1 MIYAIVVILIL
12 IADQALKYWVTLSI
26 PLDEG
31 VRAFVPG
38 VLELRNIHNN
48 GVAFSLL
55 SGASRWI
62 FIVLA
67 LVVSAGII
75 LAVRKKWVRSAFGR
89 WMSILV
95 IAGALGNALDRMLS
109 GYVVDMLAFQF
120 WPSFPVFNIADVS
133 LTIGA
138 IGLILHFL
146 FYREPEEKQRPA
158 AKTPRP
164 AQAKTVSA
172 DDAKTRRV
180 KPRAKTDPAE
190 RPVAS
195 PEQPTQRVDMKAR
208 PAQPKTE
215 APKAA
220 PVKPAV
226 PPKPTPEKPAE
237 PEQTASADP
246 FAAWDQA
253 IQSLEAESKAKAK
266 AEAERRS
273 APEPI
278 PEPKPSEVKPTVQ
291 RPKKPA
297 GDSFSL
303 EDILAEFKDE

>member
-1 MIYAIVVILIL
+1 MLYAIVVILIL

-120 WPSFPVFNIADVS
+120 WPSFPVFNVADVCIV
-133 LTIGA
+133 IGA
-138 IGLILHFL
+138 IGFFLHVL
-146 FYREPEEKQRPA
+146 LYKEPEEKAAAAKAKKQPAEGDVKEAKRPA
-158 AKTPRP
+158 KKPETAGTPI
-164 AQAKTVSA
+164 AEKQA
-172 DDAKTRRV
+172 
-180 KPRAKTDPAE
+180 
-190 RPVAS
+190 
-195 PEQPTQRVDMKAR
+195 TQRIPVR
-208 PAQPKTE
+208 
-215 APKAA
+215 PKAEPQPEA
-220 PVKPAV
+220 KP
-226 PPKPTPEKPAE
+226 E
-237 PEQTASADP
+237 PSKEDP

-253 IQSLEAESKAKAK
+253 VQTVEQEAKAR
-266 AEAERRS
+266 AAAAA

-278 PEPKPSEVKPTVQ
+278 PEPKPSDVKPTVS
-291 RPKKPA
+291 RPKTT
-297 GDSFSL
+297 GESFSL
-303 EDILAEFKDE
+303 DDILAEFKE